1 MARFCTLCSSS
12 SGNATYIG
20 TASYGILIDAGLNCK
35 QLTLAMD
42 RTGIDPDA
50 VKAIFVT
57 HEHSDHTGALK
68 VFAAKHKLP
77 VYATGGT
84 LAGLMNDDILNGKF
98 PYEKIMERGVDIG
111 DIHVSFFRTSHDAK
125 ESCGYRVELPDRT
138 IGVATDTG
146 RMMQMYA
153 VNAVGPVRVVE
164 AFYDLMHGSARK
176 EILLVSSEAGSISA
190 SERTGEYGYCM
201 SKAALNMY
209 GKNLYNRLHPEG
221 YDIRLYYPGWI
232 RSYMAGTL
240 AQQGD
245 LSIGEGAA
253 FAVQYALAEPAEE
266 LYMVGFD
273 GKRWNW

>member
-146 RMMQMYA
+146 KMT
-153 VNAVGPVRVVE
+153 G
-164 AFYDLMHGSARK
+164 
-176 EILLVSSEAGSISA
+176 EILRGLAGCDLVLLESNYDEDMLDFGPYPLPLKARIRSEVGHLSNDDCAA
-190 SERTGEYGYCM
+190 AAEMLLRTGTTRLILGHL
-201 SKAALNMY
+201 SQHN
-209 GKNLYNRLHPEG
+209 NLPE
-221 YDIRLYYPGWI
+221 
-232 RSYMAGTL
+232 L
-240 AQQGD
+240 AE
-245 LSIGEGAA
+245 S
-253 FAVQYALAEPAEE
+253 AVERALADFRRGSDYLMQTAPPETDGR
-266 LYMVGFD
+266 MIGF
-273 GKRWNW
+273 